1 MASKVGGNEGG
12 GSGGSF
18 FSMFVVGDSIE
29 RSIDGSW
36 FLGEIQAVFPPTD
49 TVSGECIYNIFY
61 NDIGNT
67 ETDVPESELRL
78 SETSAKEND
87 ETSNEM
93 PVGKVVTTGSKC
105 DEDDG
110 EMAEGGKR
118 NDGGNVVFHSAL
130 SDDNE
135 TLQSTGTAYLVHGGT
150 SAGGNMGGSGLRAIR
165 ALKR

>member
-1 MASKVGGNEGG
+1 
-12 GSGGSF
+12 
-18 FSMFVVGDSIE
+18 MFVVGDSIE

-93 PVGKVVTTGSKC
+93 LPLLPFQH
-105 DEDDG
+105 
-110 EMAEGGKR
+110 MQAYAEHDFQYMNLEAVYMRQAMK
-118 NDGGNVVFHSAL
+118 
-130 SDDNE
+130 E
-135 TLQSTGTAYLVHGGT
+135 ELV
-150 SAGGNMGGSGLRAIR
+150 
-165 ALKR
+165 K